1 MTEPRPEE
9 AARGSLDQ
17 DIAAELSYV
26 RALAE
31 EGRAAPLVG
40 GALYVLWGALT
51 ALAAFASWLAATGV
65 PPFDALGA
73 WRIWVGAGVAG
84 WALSFVLGG
93 RAGRKPGAATVG
105 NRTANAAWLAVGI
118 FITLFFIVL
127 SVVHDDYVEAGVP
140 RYFLFSLMFPVAFGL
155 YGVAFFATAAAARTV
170 WFRYAAFAAWGFSAL
185 CLFLLG
191 SIHQM
196 LAAGAGAFVCAVLPG
211 IALMRREPKEIV

>member
-1 MTEPRPEE
+1 MTEASPEK
-9 AARGSLDQ
+9 AACGSLDR

-51 ALAAFASWLAATGV
+51 ALAAFATWLAAMDAPV
-65 PPFDALGA
+65 FDRIGG
-73 WRIWVGAGVAG
+73 WRIWVGAGLAG

-127 SVVHDDYVEAGVP
+127 SIVHDDYVQAGVP

-155 YGVAFFATAAAARTV
+155 YGVAFFVTAVAARTV
-170 WFRYAAFAAWGFSAL
+170 WFRHAAFAAWGFSVL

-191 SIHQM
+191 SAHQM
-196 LAAGAGAFVCAVLPG
+196 LAAGAGSLVCAVIPG